1 MKPLRIEMSAFA
13 VFTEH
18 VSIDLSGLELFAIS
32 GATGSGKSTILDALS
47 YALYGQVARLG
58 SKGLDILISP
68 EKTQMFV
75 RVEFETAQGSFRV
88 SRTADKK
95 ASGKVSRNTR
105 IEELINAQWK
115 QLPESEKLKD
125 ADAKLEQI
133 LGLDYDG
140 FSRAIFLPQGSFDEF
155 LKGDAAKR
163 RKLLVKL
170 LNLDKIEKMQQAA
183 NRFARDAKTS
193 MENLQERL
201 EQDFAGASPKRKK
214 ELINSLTELAK
225 KQKSLAKE
233 EDNLKTILAALEAI
247 KDLFAEKEKLSK
259 QLENLALQAEKFKDK
274 KNHLDKA
281 RQAQGLIPL
290 FNQLLGLQEK
300 LAKQSREYQEAGRD
314 LELALDSLK
323 ENKEVLQKLEKT
335 TNKRLP
341 EIEKE
346 LKDLEE
352 ISPLLAKLKE
362 RGGSLVSADAAKVNL
377 KYSDQAWF
385 ELQNQKAR
393 LPELERL
400 ETTLARLEHDLKK
413 AKTELDSQIAKQAQL
428 EKTLEK
434 IKLTGKELADKTKQA
449 EDAYEQAQIANQ
461 AAALRVHLHDGDNC
475 PVCEQTIK
483 TLPQSKEIDFVSL
496 DKQRKTLKAELEAAR
511 ENYKNKDS
519 ELKTLIARI
528 ADKKENL
535 TRLESEQNNI
545 QKSLAELSQEL
556 TAQSSKTAKDLI
568 ANKEKDLLVSLAQ
581 EIRAK
586 TTASDPAKAMQDL
599 ENEHKQLAKEL
610 ADSKQKNL
618 DLKQKTE
625 ILKHKQETSEKLLE
639 EIKQDTTKL
648 DAQVTKALAKTK
660 FSEPRELQEFAIA
673 EMDIKA
679 LELEINN
686 YEIEKQTANKQE
698 VVLAAKLSGKTLD
711 KAEYLAKRQEQ
722 EKIAQELSELSR
734 DMGRIEAELKQLEH
748 DLARAKDLRKELN
761 KQQEIYDT
769 YYALGLDLRG
779 NELQK
784 FLLTQV
790 QEKLAHRASDIIL
803 EVTNG
808 RYDLRL
814 LDGEYQVRDAWLASE
829 PRNAKTLS
837 GGETF
842 IASLALALAL
852 SETIAG
858 SQALGALFL
867 DEGFGTLDT
876 ETLESVINVLEN
888 LSKTGR
894 MVGVISHVKELTS
907 RMPACLTVIKTK
919 SGSSLSWDLA

>member
-1 MKPLRIEMSAFA
+1 MKPLKIEMSAFA
-13 VFTEH
+13 VFTEQ

-75 RVEFETAQGSFRV
+75 RVEFETALGSFRV

-95 ASGKVSRNTR
+95 PSGKVTRNTR
-105 IEELINAQWK
+105 IEQLINASWK

-125 ADAKLEQI
+125 ADNKLEQI

-140 FSRAIFLPQGSFDEF
+140 FTRAIFLPQGSFDEF

-170 LNLDKIEKMQQAA
+170 LDLDKIEKMQQAA
-183 NRFARDAKTS
+183 NRFARDAKTT
-193 MENLQERL
+193 MENLSERL
-201 EQDFAGASPKRKK
+201 EQDFAGASPKHKK
-214 ELINSLTELAK
+214 ELTNGLAELAK
-225 KQKSLAKE
+225 KQKTLEKQA
-233 EDNLKTILAALEAI
+233 NNVKTLLAALESL
-247 KDLFAEKEKLSK
+247 KELFAEKTRIDKIIKE
-259 QLENLALQAEKFKDK
+259 LAAQAEGMKIK
-274 KNHLDKA
+274 KAKLKMA
-281 RQAQGLIPL
+281 RQAQGLLPIL
-290 FNQLLGLQEK
+290 RQLEALQEK
-300 LAKQSREYQEAGRD
+300 QGSQKKH
-314 LELALDSLK
+314 LEQAL
-323 ENKEVLQKLEKT
+323 EELQKALKDLGINDKNLAQLEKLA
-335 TNKRLP
+335 NKRLP
-341 EIEKE
+341 EISKE
-346 LKDLEE
+346 LKELSEL
-352 ISPLLAKLKE
+352 SPLLAKLKE
-362 RGGSLVSADAAKVNL
+362 RGASLSLADNAPAKT

-400 ETTLARLEHDLKK
+400 EA
-413 AKTELDSQIAKQAQL
+413 
-428 EKTLEK
+428 TLEK
-434 IKLTGKELADKTKQA
+434 LNNEIANAKKDIKNTNLKQKELQEKLEQLKQVGQDLA
-449 EDAYEQAQIANQ
+449 AKAKETEAAYNQAQIQNQ
-461 AAALRVHLHDGDNC
+461 AEAIRAHLHDGDDC
-475 PVCEQTIK
+475 PVCKQTIK
-483 TLPQSKEIDFVSL
+483 TLPKSNEIDFIKLDGKRKLANEELEKARDDYKNLDSEEKTL
-496 DKQRKTLKAELEAAR
+496 TARLADKQ
-511 ENYKNKDS
+511 
-519 ELKTLIARI
+519 
-528 ADKKENL
+528 ENL
-535 TRLESEQNNI
+535 LRLESKLAST
-545 QKSLAELSQEL
+545 QKSLLELSKEL
-556 TAQSSKTAKDLI
+556 LTENSQNLKEAIATSEKGLLI
-568 ANKEKDLLVSLAQ
+568 ALAQ
-581 EIRAK
+581 EIKSK
-586 TTASDPAKAMQDL
+586 TTADNPAQAIIDL
-599 ENEHKQLAKEL
+599 EQEQGKLATDLE
-610 ADSKQKNL
+610 AAKQKNL
-618 DLKQKTE
+618 DLKQKTQL
-625 ILKHKQETSEKLLE
+625 LKHSQETNQKLLA
-639 EIKQDTTKL
+639 EIETDISKLNSEFTKS
-648 DAQVTKALAKTK
+648 LAKTS
-660 FSEPRELQEFAIA
+660 FSEISELKTASLND
-673 EMDIKA
+673 MDIKA
-679 LELEINN
+679 LELESNN
-686 YEIEKQTANKQE
+686 YEVEKETANRQE
-698 VVLAAKLSGKTLD
+698 VALAAKLSGKAFNEAD
-711 KAEYLAKRQEQ
+711 YLAKKQEQ
-722 EKIAQELSELSR
+722 QKLAQEMSELSR
-734 DMGRIEAELKQLEH
+734 EMGRLEAELKQLEH
-748 DLARAKDLRKELN
+748 DLARAKDLRADLAKEQN
-761 KQQEIYDT
+761 IYDT

-814 LDGEYQVRDAWLASE
+814 LDGEYQVRDAWLQSE

-876 ETLESVINVLEN
+876 ETLESVITVLEN

-919 SGSSLSWDLA
+919 TGSSISWDIP

>member
-1 MKPLRIEMSAFA
+1 ML
-13 VFTEH
+13 
-18 VSIDLSGLELFAIS
+18 
-32 GATGSGKSTILDALS
+32 
-47 YALYGQVARLG
+47 VA
-58 SKGLDILISP
+58 
-68 EKTQMFV
+68 
-75 RVEFETAQGSFRV
+75 
-88 SRTADKK
+88 
-95 ASGKVSRNTR
+95 
-105 IEELINAQWK
+105 
-115 QLPESEKLKD
+115 
-125 ADAKLEQI
+125 
-133 LGLDYDG
+133 
-140 FSRAIFLPQGSFDEF
+140 
-155 LKGDAAKR
+155 
-163 RKLLVKL
+163 
-170 LNLDKIEKMQQAA
+170 
-183 NRFARDAKTS
+183 
-193 MENLQERL
+193 
-201 EQDFAGASPKRKK
+201 
-214 ELINSLTELAK
+214 
-225 KQKSLAKE
+225 
-233 EDNLKTILAALEAI
+233 
-247 KDLFAEKEKLSK
+247 
-259 QLENLALQAEKFKDK
+259 
-274 KNHLDKA
+274 
-281 RQAQGLIPL
+281 
-290 FNQLLGLQEK
+290 
-300 LAKQSREYQEAGRD
+300 
-314 LELALDSLK
+314 
-323 ENKEVLQKLEKT
+323 
-335 TNKRLP
+335 
-341 EIEKE
+341 
-346 LKDLEE
+346 
-352 ISPLLAKLKE
+352 
-362 RGGSLVSADAAKVNL
+362 
-377 KYSDQAWF
+377 
-385 ELQNQKAR
+385 
-393 LPELERL
+393 
-400 ETTLARLEHDLKK
+400 
-413 AKTELDSQIAKQAQL
+413 
-428 EKTLEK
+428 
-434 IKLTGKELADKTKQA
+434 
-449 EDAYEQAQIANQ
+449 
-461 AAALRVHLHDGDNC
+461 
-475 PVCEQTIK
+475 
-483 TLPQSKEIDFVSL
+483 
-496 DKQRKTLKAELEAAR
+496 
-511 ENYKNKDS
+511 
-519 ELKTLIARI
+519 
-528 ADKKENL
+528 
-535 TRLESEQNNI
+535 
-545 QKSLAELSQEL
+545 
-556 TAQSSKTAKDLI
+556 
-568 ANKEKDLLVSLAQ
+568 LAQ

-599 ENEHKQLAKEL
+599 ENEHKQLVKEL
-610 ADSKQKNL
+610 AGSKQKNL

-625 ILKHKQETSEKLLE
+625 ILKHKQETSEKLLK

-648 DAQVTKALAKTK
+648 DAQVAKALAKTK

-698 VVLAAKLSGKTLD
+698 VALAAKLSGKTLD

-722 EKIAQELSELSR
+722 EKTAQELSELSR